1 MTCRALLTAPNG
13 SSIEARCLL
22 DNASSA
28 SFVSECIAQ
37 CLLLPRGFQPIS
49 ISGITGSANNSTS
62 KAVTQLSVSPV
73 SNTERQLSIS
83 AIIVSQVT
91 CDLPVNPVPFG
102 LDWVHLDGLPLA
114 DPDFGLPGRID
125 TLLNVDVFF
134 KHYLVVAAVAPPG
147 LQLPLRLS
155 STGYLVAV

>member
-1 MTCRALLTAPNG
+1 MRL
-13 SSIEARCLL
+13 
-22 DNASSA
+22 
-28 SFVSECIAQ
+28 Q
-37 CLLLPRGFQPIS
+37 LLLCLSALHNVFFFLVAFSLSPSQGLQALPI
-49 ISGITGSANNSTS
+49 TTS

-125 TLLNVDVFF
+125 ALLNVDVFINTLLSSR
-134 KHYLVVAAVAPPG
+134 HSGPSPPPG

-155 STGYLVAV
+155 LAGYLVAV